1 MPKKKKKKLIILIVI
16 ISILLVLLITGGV
29 CAYLYINTDMLKSN
43 QTLFE
48 KYLAQN
54 ISIAKEFIDRN
65 PEEMLDILERNKYT
79 SNMTANAVFT
89 SGIGTTDENKDNT
102 INKASLNINSQVD
115 KASNYNYKNI
125 RLAYETEDLAKME
138 YIQKDNL
145 KGIRLDGILQFVT
158 IQSDDL
164 EKVAENTGIEKQNLE
179 SLWMLTQGL
188 DVKEIL
194 NFSEDEQKTLEQTY
208 SKIIEENTDKN
219 SFGKYTQAT
228 IVLNDTQALANGYYV
243 ELTKEKYYSVLVKI
257 LEQLSSD
264 EIILGKIE
272 NLENIATQYGISS
285 ETSYTEQFKQYINKY
300 IEEIKGKAIGNET
313 FKVSVYEQNGQ
324 LVKTTIETDE
334 GSINIDIYNNKTSMK
349 IDKID
354 TTSTVQQRQI
364 INLNQNISST
374 SEDINLEYIDYE
386 NGVEKMSF
394 NLGSKRELQN
404 SDINGNYSIGYE
416 LENCKI
422 EISATEYIK
431 VVNNFEEP
439 IELNDNNNITIN
451 NLNKDDTQIII
462 NALVQNAQNQLN
474 NITQRITSDDI
485 NSMLKSLG
493 FIKEDVIKTEQPV
506 EVTATERNRFNS
518 NLTLFIGEERTV
530 DDVKRLLD
538 TVQNDLSDATI
549 TNDDKDK
556 LKQITLEIERGKT
569 NQEKKDEITAVL
581 DENKSKKF
589 NITMSYDENTQLINR
604 IFLEIPES

>member
-228 IVLNDTQALANGYYV
+228 IVL
-243 ELTKEKYYSVLVKI
+243 
-257 LEQLSSD
+257 
-264 EIILGKIE
+264 ILGKIE

-451 NLNKDDTQIII
+451 NLNKDDTQTII
-462 NALVQNAQNQLN
+462 NALGQNAQNQLN

-485 NSMLKSLG
+485 NEMLKSLG
-493 FIKEDVIKTEQPV
+493 FIKEDVIK
-506 EVTATERNRFNS
+506 TERNRFNS

>member
-29 CAYLYINTDMLKSN
+29 CAYLYMNTDMLKSN

-228 IVLNDTQALANGYYV
+228 IVLNDTQAVANGYYV

-272 NLENIATQYGISS
+272 N
-285 ETSYTEQFKQYINKY
+285 
-300 IEEIKGKAIGNET
+300 
-313 FKVSVYEQNGQ
+313 
-324 LVKTTIETDE
+324 
-334 GSINIDIYNNKTSMK
+334 
-349 IDKID
+349 
-354 TTSTVQQRQI
+354 
-364 INLNQNISST
+364 
-374 SEDINLEYIDYE
+374 
-386 NGVEKMSF
+386 
-394 NLGSKRELQN
+394 
-404 SDINGNYSIGYE
+404 
-416 LENCKI
+416 
-422 EISATEYIK
+422 
-431 VVNNFEEP
+431 
-439 IELNDNNNITIN
+439 
-451 NLNKDDTQIII
+451 
-462 NALVQNAQNQLN
+462 
-474 NITQRITSDDI
+474 
-485 NSMLKSLG
+485 
-493 FIKEDVIKTEQPV
+493 
-506 EVTATERNRFNS
+506 
-518 NLTLFIGEERTV
+518 
-530 DDVKRLLD
+530 
-538 TVQNDLSDATI
+538 
-549 TNDDKDK
+549 
-556 LKQITLEIERGKT
+556 
-569 NQEKKDEITAVL
+569 
-581 DENKSKKF
+581 
-589 NITMSYDENTQLINR
+589 
-604 IFLEIPES
+604 

>member
-125 RLAYETEDLAKME
+125 RLAYETEDLAKMQ

-228 IVLNDTQALANGYYV
+228 IVLNDTQAVANGYYV

-285 ETSYTEQFKQYINKY
+285 ETSYTEQFKQYIKH
-300 IEEIKGKAIGNET
+300 I
-313 FKVSVYEQNGQ
+313 
-324 LVKTTIETDE
+324 
-334 GSINIDIYNNKTSMK
+334 
-349 IDKID
+349 
-354 TTSTVQQRQI
+354 R
-364 INLNQNISST
+364 
-374 SEDINLEYIDYE
+374 
-386 NGVEKMSF
+386 
-394 NLGSKRELQN
+394 
-404 SDINGNYSIGYE
+404 
-416 LENCKI
+416 
-422 EISATEYIK
+422 
-431 VVNNFEEP
+431 
-439 IELNDNNNITIN
+439 
-451 NLNKDDTQIII
+451 
-462 NALVQNAQNQLN
+462 
-474 NITQRITSDDI
+474 
-485 NSMLKSLG
+485 
-493 FIKEDVIKTEQPV
+493 
-506 EVTATERNRFNS
+506 
-518 NLTLFIGEERTV
+518 
-530 DDVKRLLD
+530 
-538 TVQNDLSDATI
+538 
-549 TNDDKDK
+549 
-556 LKQITLEIERGKT
+556 
-569 NQEKKDEITAVL
+569 
-581 DENKSKKF
+581 
-589 NITMSYDENTQLINR
+589 
-604 IFLEIPES
+604 